1 MVISIR
7 CAGHN
12 PREKAYSSLFLRME
26 FERAGHAAAPTNKID
41 TASRRKIFPSKFR
54 VFHTLKKF
62 HKPCEMWKDNLWK
75 TGSPQAG
82 KKGLWKSKKI
92 YTEPVE
98 KKSLMGQAET
108 GFST

>member
-1 MVISIR
+1 VSR
-7 CAGHN
+7 LSPHRKNSALN
-12 PREKAYSSLFLRME
+12 PGA
-26 FERAGHAAAPTNKID
+26 
-41 TASRRKIFPSKFR
+41 
-54 VFHTLKKF
+54 FHTLKKF

-75 TGSPQAG
+75 TGSPQG
-82 KKGLWKSKKI
+82 EKLGLWKSKKI

>member
-1 MVISIR
+1 
-7 CAGHN
+7 
-12 PREKAYSSLFLRME
+12 
-26 FERAGHAAAPTNKID
+26 
-41 TASRRKIFPSKFR
+41 
-54 VFHTLKKF
+54 
-62 HKPCEMWKDNLWK
+62 MWKDNLWK

-98 KKSLMGQAET
+98 KKSLMEQAET